1 VLTETLG
8 NLLSRG
14 LPRSLRAQQLCAELA
29 GRSLALEVSGFGT
42 LRIESTGASL
52 SVTAGGAAADARV
65 SVGPFGLL
73 RLAGAEAQQAVQR
86 GAAAV
91 SGDAEVAA
99 RFRELLRLLRP
110 DAEEELSLLVGDVPA
125 HQLGRLARTLLSLLR
140 RVIDTAWRSSA
151 DYLAHERADLVP
163 RREGEPFM
171 RAVDAL
177 REDVDRA
184 AARLEQLGRSRAAG
198 GTRTP

>member
-1 VLTETLG
+1 MLTETLG

-140 RVIDTAWRSSA
+140 RAIDTAWRSSA

-163 RREGEPFM
+163 RREGEPFL